1 MRFKNRLFSFLGY
14 LAFFLCLLPIAIF
27 TYKHPAYNFDMLG
40 YMALVIR
47 MDTHDLNEVHA
58 TTYGKARQDIPAE
71 EYRKLTEALPFR
83 TKMASDPLQFEK
95 ILPIYSVK
103 PLYIGLCWLSY
114 KWGFSLVN
122 STVVPSIIS
131 YFIIGLFLLFWL
143 RRYLKPLTAFL
154 SALLI
159 MCSMFV
165 VAIAGHS
172 TPDCLSTLFL
182 FVSVYFILEKRNI
195 SLMLLFFLLSVFTRV
210 DNVITCF
217 FVISFLAFNKKWKM
231 INPRQ
236 YLLMTAILGIAY
248 VLAILP
254 VTQFGWSIFYYSQ
267 YARHIDFSRDF
278 NRPVTFSSYTEL
290 VYSKLVTAM
299 VSTQFTF
306 FMFLCLLTLGNPFS
320 SWRKFTFDQAFLLLL
335 LFIIFFRFL
344 LLPDLSD
351 RFYFGFYLVFIILL
365 VRKLQPQNLAPHNK
379 NDKGLI

>member
-1 MRFKNRLFSFLGY
+1 MRFKNRLFSFLSY
-14 LAFFLCLLPIAIF
+14 LAFLLCLIPIAIF

-40 YMALVIR
+40 YMALIIR
-47 MDTHDLNEVHA
+47 METHDLNKVHA
-58 TTYGKARQDIPAE
+58 TTYEKARQDIPGD
-71 EYRKLTEALPFR
+71 EYRKLTDALPFR
-83 TKMASDPLQFEK
+83 KKMASDPLQFEK

-103 PLYIGLCWLSY
+103 PLYIGLCWISY
-114 KWGFSLVN
+114 KWGFSLVT
-122 STVVPSIIS
+122 STVIPSIIS
-131 YFIIGLFLLFWL
+131 YLIIGLFLLFWL
-143 RRYLKPLTAFL
+143 KKYLQPIVAFL

-165 VAIAGHS
+165 VGIAGHS

-182 FVSVYFILEKRNI
+182 FVSIFFILEKQNI
-195 SLMLLFFLLSVFTRV
+195 PLMFLFFLLSVFTRA

-217 FVISFLAFNKKWKM
+217 FIVSFLAFNKKWRM
-231 INPRQ
+231 INLRQ
-236 YLLMTAILGIAY
+236 YLLMTTILAIAY

-254 VTQFGWSIFYYSQ
+254 VTQFGWSIFYYPQ
-267 YARHIDFSRDF
+267 YAKHIDFSRDF
-278 NRPVTFSSYTEL
+278 NQAVTFSSYIQL

-306 FMFLCLLTLGNPFS
+306 FMFVSLLTLGNPFS

-351 RFYFGFYLVFIILL
+351 RFYFGFYLVFVILL
-365 VRKLQPQNLAPHNK
+365 VRKLQSQTLLLRNGNK
-379 NDKGLI
+379 SRI